1 MTTAGGAG
9 LTVGH
14 MSAQPFPPAQT
25 TRKDEADSM
34 LIALGGIWAAVA
46 AISIFS
52 PDMVSGSEQQHM
64 PVAAFA
70 TWIWGAVAT
79 YGMTRYWVAARRNP
93 TGGQLHRQLS
103 VAVAALWLV
112 AAAVSVF
119 GPVMVTGSDPTRI
132 PFGAMFAPVVATVLT
147 FLARSTAELLD

>member
-1 MTTAGGAG
+1 
-9 LTVGH
+9 
-14 MSAQPFPPAQT
+14 
-25 TRKDEADSM
+25 M
-34 LIALGGIWAAVA
+34 LIAVGGIWAAVA
-46 AISIFS
+46 AISLLS

-79 YGMTRYWVAARRNP
+79 YGMTRYWVAARRDP
-93 TGGQLHRQLS
+93 ERGQLHRQLS
-103 VAVAALWLV
+103 VAVAGLWLV
-112 AAAVSVF
+112 AAAIAVL

-132 PFGAMFAPVVATVLT
+132 PFCAMFAPIVATVLT